1 MREGRDESNYRYT
14 VYYTFTSKIMNKIDG
29 AFTFQEAM
37 ADSVQKTMYID
48 HLFFLK
54 SLTYRLGPCPLLY
67 TMDVAMLENACVL
80 RQCKATDHGCR
91 TFYLPV
97 DGAD

>member
-48 HLFFLK
+48 HLFF
-54 SLTYRLGPCPLLY
+54 
-67 TMDVAMLENACVL
+67 
-80 RQCKATDHGCR
+80 
-91 TFYLPV
+91 
-97 DGAD
+97 